1 MSKSILL
8 INRAG
13 PFADGR
19 AKAALDMALSAAV
32 FEQDV
37 LMLYTGDA
45 VFQLLADQKADLIS
59 RKNTAAALSALPLYG
74 IEKVYVDKSAL
85 TERGLEDK
93 DLSVEAEILDGNAM
107 ANLLESA
114 DVAFAL

>member
-1 MSKSILL
+1 MSKRLLL

-32 FEQDV
+32 FEQEV
-37 LMLYTGDA
+37 FMLYMGDA
-45 VFQLLADQKADLIS
+45 VFQLLAEQPAELIN
-59 RKNTAAALSALPLYG
+59 RKSTSAALSALPLYG
-74 IEKVYVDKSAL
+74 IDKVYIDKSAL
-85 TERGLEDK
+85 LARGLEDAK
-93 DLSVEAEILDGNAM
+93 LALEAEMLDSNEM
-107 ANLLESA
+107 ANLLKSA

>member
-32 FEQDV
+32 FEQNV
-37 LMLYTGDA
+37 LLLYTEDA
-45 VFQLLADQKADLIS
+45 VFQLLADQKADLVS
-59 RKNTAAALSALPLYG
+59 RKSTAAALSALPLYG
-74 IEKVYVDKSAL
+74 VDKVYVDQSAL
-85 TERGLEDK
+85 TERGLAGQN
-93 DLSVEAEILDGNAM
+93 LSVEAEILDSNAM